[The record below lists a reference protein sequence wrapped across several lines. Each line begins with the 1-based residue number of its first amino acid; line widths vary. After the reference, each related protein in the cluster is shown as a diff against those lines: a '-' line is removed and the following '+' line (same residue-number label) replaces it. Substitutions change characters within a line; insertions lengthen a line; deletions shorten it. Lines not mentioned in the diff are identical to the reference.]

1 MKNEIDKIINL
12 IQVGNN
18 IEAIRLA
25 KSLFLK
31 FPKNINAIKILAYS
45 YIQIGNFEKVIEIL
59 TEGYE
64 TQNETKDYDYYNNI
78 GYAHLQLDDFKES
91 IEYLKNAIKLQ
102 HNSLQA
108 YISLADAYQK
118 LKDFD
123 EAYIV
128 VNKALDLALYNP
140 RGFNIENNINLL
152 LLKLEINSSLDKND
166 ETKILFTNLLKKTF
180 NADLFFLLTRLND
193 SLKNKDDLVSLAESK
208 LKLNNKNDF
217 QSLAQMKN
225 FEASICFGLG
235 NFYQKKDSQK
245 SEQFY
250 IQANEKVF
258 SISRYNS
265 HSYQSNILSII
276 DNYNKIFKDYD
287 ENPFNDGQENFFII
301 GSPRSGTTLVE
312 SIISSNNK
320 IFSGGELNL
329 AKRLMENYIFLQNK
343 NFKSLKNEFLNNY
356 IVKTAYMKRDFK
368 FIVDKMPE
376 NFLFLGQLQKI
387 LPFSKFIRIF
397 RDPWDIA
404 TSLYKERYILNIP
417 YSTSFFN
424 IGIFLSNFEAIN
436 TFWNQNIR
444 NQKNLLSLNYDDLV
458 KKPEHSQKIL
468 YEFLGIDSNEYDS
481 SKRDNF
487 FSKTAS
493 MSQVKGEIHQ
503 KSLNK
508 DVFITKKGEFFDAF
522 LSQRQFW
529 QNKGII
535 DKDID
540 DFFGYSLKNES

>member
-45 YIQIGNFEKVIEIL
+45 YIQIGNFEKVVEIL

-64 TQNETKDYDYYNNI
+64 TQNEAKDYDYYNNI

-91 IEYLKNAIKLQ
+91 IKYLKNAINLQ

-128 VNKALDLALYNP
+128 VNKALNLALSDP
-140 RGFNIENNINLL
+140 RGFNIESNINLL

-208 LKLNNKNDF
+208 LKLNKKNDF

-250 IQANEKVF
+250 VQANEKVF

-276 DNYNKIFKDYD
+276 DNYNKIFKDYN
-287 ENPFNDGQENFFII
+287 ENPFNDGQKNFFII

-329 AKRLMENYIFLQNK
+329 AKRLMENYIFFQNR
-343 NFKSLKNEFLNNY
+343 NFESFKNEFLNNY

-387 LPFSKFIRIF
+387 LPSSKFIRIF

-436 TFWNQNIR
+436 IFWDQNIKR
-444 NQKNLLSLNYDDLV
+444 KENIFDLKYEELV
-458 KKPEHSQKIL
+458 RTP
-468 YEFLGIDSNEYDS
+468 EFLQKKLYDFLGLKNDEYDA

-487 FSKTAS
+487 FSNTAS
-493 MSQVKGEIHQ
+493 MDQVKGKIHQ
-503 KSLNK
+503 KSVHK
-508 DVFITKKGEFFDAF
+508 DIFKSKKREFYDAF
-522 LSQRQFW
+522 FSQRQYW
-529 QNKGII
+529 QKKEII
-535 DKDID
+535 DKNTN
-540 DFFGYSLKNES
+540 DFFGYSLEN

>member
-45 YIQIGNFEKVIEIL
+45 HIQIGNFEKVIEIL

-64 TQNETKDYDYYNNI
+64 TQNEAKDYDYYNNI

-91 IEYLKNAIKLQ
+91 IRYLKNAIKLQ

-128 VNKALDLALYNP
+128 VNKALDLALSNP

-166 ETKILFTNLLKKTF
+166 ETKILFINLLKKTF

-193 SLKNKDDLVSLAESK
+193 SLKNKDDLISLAEYK

-235 NFYQKKDSQK
+235 NFYQKKDSRK
-245 SEQFY
+245 SEKFY

-343 NFKSLKNEFLNNY
+343 NFESFKNEFLNNY
-356 IVKTAYMKRDFK
+356 IVKTSYMKRDFK
-368 FIVDKMPE
+368 YIVDKMPE

-436 TFWNQNIR
+436 TFWDQNIK
-444 NQKNLLSLNYDDLV
+444 NKDNLLSLNYDDLV
-458 KKPEHSQKIL
+458 KKPENSQKIL

-481 SKRDNF
+481 SKRGNF

-503 KSLNK
+503 KSLYK
-508 DVFITKKGEFFDAF
+508 EVFLTKKGEFFDAF

-540 DFFGYSLKNES
+540 DFFGYTLKNES

>member
-59 TEGYE
+59 IEGYE
-64 TQNETKDYDYYNNI
+64 TQNEAKDYDYYNNI

-91 IEYLKNAIKLQ
+91 IRYLKNAIKLQ
-102 HNSLQA
+102 DNSLQA
-108 YISLADAYQK
+108 YISLADAHQK

-123 EAYIV
+123 DAYIV
-128 VNKALDLALYNP
+128 VNKALDLALSNP

-152 LLKLEINSSLDKND
+152 LLKLEINSSLNKND

-193 SLKNKDDLVSLAESK
+193 SLKNKDDLVSLAETK
-208 LKLNNKNDF
+208 LKLNDKNDF

-265 HSYQSNILSII
+265 YSYQSNILSII

-343 NFKSLKNEFLNNY
+343 NFESLKNEFLNNY

-436 TFWNQNIR
+436 TFWDQNIR
-444 NQKNLLSLNYDDLV
+444 NKDNLLSINYDDLV

-468 YEFLGIDSNEYDS
+468 YEFLGIDNIEYDS

-508 DVFITKKGEFFDAF
+508 DVFLTKKGEFFDAF